1 MLNNYNDF
9 NDSELCML
17 IKENNEDAKDIMYA
31 KYNYIITSIIKK
43 YLSIIKKLNLD
54 YHDFYQ
60 EAMFGFLDAI
70 DKYDENKDA
79 SLKTFISLCV
89 TRRINAAII
98 KASRL
103 KRKAEQEALSIDYIY
118 DDSNLSLQELIS
130 DNNKN
135 NPLEQM
141 TKIEE
146 INYKI
151 NLIKEVLSPKEEEVF
166 NLLLNDLDYKQI
178 AIILNT
184 TPKSIDN
191 AIQRIKAKV
200 RKVINKE
207 EN

>member
-54 YHDFYQ
+54 YHDVYQ

-151 NLIKEVLSPKEEEVF
+151 NLIKEVLSSKEEEVF

>member
-1 MLNNYNDF
+1 MINNYNEF
-9 NDSELCML
+9 NDSELCMM
-17 IKENNEDAKDIMYA
+17 IKENNESAKDIMYS
-31 KYNYIITSIIKK
+31 KYNYIITSIMKK
-43 YLSIIKKLNLD
+43 YLGIIKKLNLD
-54 YHDFYQ
+54 YHDVYQ

-103 KRKAEQEALSIDYIY
+103 KRKVEQEALSIDYTY
-118 DDSNLSLQELIS
+118 DDSKLSLQKLVS

-146 INYKI
+146 INDTI
-151 NLIKEVLSPKEEEVF
+151 SLIRKVLSPKEEEVF
-166 NLLLNDLDYKQI
+166 NLLINDLSYKQI
-178 AIILNT
+178 AIILNSN
-184 TPKSIDN
+184 PKSIDN

>member
-54 YHDFYQ
+54 YHDVYQ

>member
-43 YLSIIKKLNLD
+43 YIIFIKKLNLD
-54 YHDFYQ
+54 YHDVYQ

>member
-54 YHDFYQ
+54 YHDVYQ

-200 RKVINKE
+200 RKVIYKE

>member
-54 YHDFYQ
+54 YHDVYQ

-118 DDSNLSLQELIS
+118 VDSNLSLQELIS

>member
-54 YHDFYQ
+54 YHDVYQ

-184 TPKSIDN
+184 TPKSVDN

>member
-1 MLNNYNDF
+1 
-9 NDSELCML
+9 
-17 IKENNEDAKDIMYA
+17 
-31 KYNYIITSIIKK
+31 
-43 YLSIIKKLNLD
+43 
-54 YHDFYQ
+54 
-60 EAMFGFLDAI
+60 
-70 DKYDENKDA
+70 
-79 SLKTFISLCV
+79 
-89 TRRINAAII
+89 
-98 KASRL
+98 
-103 KRKAEQEALSIDYIY
+103 
-118 DDSNLSLQELIS
+118 
-130 DNNKN
+130 
-135 NPLEQM
+135 M

>member
-31 KYNYIITSIIKK
+31 KYNYIISSIIKK

-54 YHDFYQ
+54 YHDVYQ

>member
-43 YLSIIKKLNLD
+43 YLSIIKKLDLD
-54 YHDFYQ
+54 YHDVYQ